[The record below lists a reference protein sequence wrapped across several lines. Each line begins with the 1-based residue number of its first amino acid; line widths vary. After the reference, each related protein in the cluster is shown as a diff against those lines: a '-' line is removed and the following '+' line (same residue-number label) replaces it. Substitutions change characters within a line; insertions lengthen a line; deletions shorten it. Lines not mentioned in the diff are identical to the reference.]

1 MASSKII
8 DKDTGWSAFFSR
20 VAKMKG
26 AHAKV
31 GILAEGAGAEEEDGS
46 PLTVA
51 QIAGILEFG
60 TEPDENGK
68 QHIPERSFV
77 RSTFDEKREEMM
89 AMSAK
94 LVVGIVAGTMDVDRA
109 LNILGA
115 FLAAAIK
122 NKVTIDGVPPPNA
135 PSTIAKKGDDKP
147 LINTSRMINA
157 VTWVLVT
164 EFGDKFSE
172 AVKARTEK

>member
-1 MASSKII
+1 MASSKVI

-31 GILAEGAGAEEEDGS
+31 GILAEGAGAEEEEGS

-60 TEPDENGK
+60 TEDG
-68 QHIPERSFV
+68 HIPERSFV

-115 FLAAAIK
+115 FLSAAVK

>member
-1 MASSKII
+1 MPAKVT
-8 DKDTGWSAFFSR
+8 DKDTGWIALVSR

-26 AHAKV
+26 AFAKV
-31 GILAEGAGAEEEDGS
+31 GILAEGKGDEEEEGS
-46 PLTVA
+46 DLTVA

-60 TEPDENGK
+60 TEDG
-68 QHIPERSFV
+68 HIPERSFV

-122 NKVTIDGVPPPNA
+122 NKVTVDGVPPPNA
-135 PSTIAKKGDDKP
+135 PSTIAAKGSDRP
-147 LINTSRMINA
+147 LVDTSRMINA
-157 VTWVLVT
+157 ISWVLIT
-164 EFGDKFSE
+164 EVGEKFSE
-172 AVKARTEK
+172 ALKARTEK